1 MADNLVTPE
10 LPKVIKPKPLP
21 TKGQIGMQ
29 EALGTS
35 EPFLQ
40 EKARLLPKITEA
52 KVAVEEAKQAQ
63 QVTGL
68 AGEEEA
74 IKRYAEEEKGAQQ
87 AYQQKL
93 EAEPLPAFVPTKDNV
108 KDIAGLFSL
117 VSVIGMLVGGG
128 GKQNSMLAMNAM
140 NGMLEGHQKGRA
152 DLYKKEAA
160 EFDKNFKAMLQKH
173 AEFRK
178 EMEDAVKLAATNKE
192 AGMANARLAAAKSGS
207 NIVKTM
213 LDQGRLVDAYKLV
226 DESQK
231 GAESALNLEAKL
243 RSDAEKAAQ
252 AERRHRED
260 MAARERQHKE
270 TLASQEKRATRGAS
284 SQETALRVMQQDI
297 GNAKYNLEDLK
308 NLSENTGKLPGGSVA
323 FAQKFTGDMT
333 TMLLRYAANQKI
345 DEGLQGNDALM
356 LNLAFDIA
364 SAQSGGRGQLSDAK
378 VRAIVSQ
385 MPLDEQPESTKATKW
400 AALMT
405 RVDEA
410 NKTLPQ
416 EKQVEIP
423 ESLRNY
429 YMGSRGNRG
438 LSDAN
443 REIYEPKDAKDF
455 DAIPKGELY
464 KDPGDGQLYRK
475 R

>member
-1 MADNLVTPE
+1 MADNLATPE

-21 TKGQIGMQ
+21 TKGQIGMS
-29 EALGTS
+29 EALGVS

-40 EKARLLPKITEA
+40 EKTRLLPKITEA
-52 KVAVEEAKQAQ
+52 KGAVETAKQEQ

-68 AGEEEA
+68 TGEA
-74 IKRYAEEEKGAQQ
+74 KAAEQFATEEKGAKE

-93 EAEPLPAFVPTKDNV
+93 EAEPLPAFIPTKDNV

-117 VSVIGMLVGGG
+117 VSVIGMLIGGG

-152 DLYKKEAA
+152 DLYKKESI

-192 AGMANARLAAAKSGS
+192 AGIANARLAAAKAGS

-213 LDQGRLVDAYKLV
+213 LDQGRLTDAYKLV

-231 GAESALNLEAKL
+231 GAESALNLESKL

-252 AERRHRED
+252 AERRHRETL
-260 MAARERQHKE
+260 AAGERRHQE

-308 NLSENTGKLPGGSVA
+308 SLSQKEGKLPGGSVA
-323 FAQKFTGDMT
+323 FAQKFTGDVTSMV
-333 TMLLRYAANQKI
+333 LRYAANQEI
-345 DEGLQGNDALM
+345 DEGLQGKDALM

-378 VRAIVSQ
+378 VRAVVSQ

-410 NKTLPQ
+410 NKTLPK

-423 ESLRNY
+423 ESLNKY
-429 YMGSRGNRG
+429 YMGSRASGTPPESG
-438 LSDAN
+438 GH
-443 REIYEPKDAKDF
+443 YEERINPETGKKQRRWVN
-455 DAIPKGELY
+455 G
-464 KDPGDGQLYRK
+464 
-475 R
+475 

>member
-1 MADNLVTPE
+1 MADNLVTQE
-10 LPKVIKPKPLP
+10 LPKVVKPKPLP

-52 KVAVEEAKQAQ
+52 KGAVETAKQEQ

-68 AGEEEA
+68 AGEA
-74 IKRYAEEEKGAQQ
+74 KAAEQFVTEEKGAQE

-93 EAEPLPAFVPTKDNV
+93 EAEPLPAFIPTKDNA

-128 GKQNSMLAMNAM
+128 GKQNAMLAMNSM
-140 NGMLEGHQKGRA
+140 NGMLEGYQKGRA
-152 DLYKKEAA
+152 DLYKKEAI

-192 AGMANARLAAAKSGS
+192 AGVANARLAAAKAGS

-213 LDQGRLVDAYKLV
+213 LDQGRLVEAYKLV

-231 GAESALNLEAKL
+231 GAESALKLEAKV
-243 RSDAEKAAQ
+243 RSDAAKEAA
-252 AERRHRED
+252 AERRQRESL
-260 MAARERQHKE
+260 AARERQHQE
-270 TLASQEKRATRGAS
+270 TLASQEKRATRGGS

-308 NLSENTGKLPGGSVA
+308 SLSQKEGKLPGGSVA
-323 FAQKFTGDMT
+323 FAQKFTGDVTSMV
-333 TMLLRYAANQKI
+333 LRYAANQEI
-345 DEGLQGNDALM
+345 DEGLQGKDALM

-378 VRAIVSQ
+378 VRAVVSQ

-410 NKTLPQ
+410 NKTLPK

-423 ESLRNY
+423 ESLNKY
-429 YMGSRGNRG
+429 YMGSRASSTPSETEKDEKG
-438 LSDAN
+438 SFH
-443 REIYEPKDAKDF
+443 YEYNQDRSKR
-455 DAIPKGELY
+455 
-464 KDPGDGQLYRK
+464 RK
-475 R
+475 VYD